1 MMSKLRLAFKNIKII
16 VVTEVLLMI
25 AMVTTIVVKAGSI
38 NELLSDRPLARISV
52 KTVSTR
58 QSDVATY
65 ARSNIDAVE
74 AEKAAKAADDKRNE
88 IIAYAR
94 QFIGRPYV
102 LGGQSLT
109 KGSDCASFI
118 TLIYSNFGYNW
129 PMGSVST
136 LYDNCG
142 GREVSADDM
151 KPGDIIFFGRGGKKL
166 HVAIYAGDG
175 RIIHA
180 MDRAHGVCEIN
191 LYRPGTK
198 LTYSGRSILSIRR
211 IIG

>member
-1 MMSKLRLAFKNIKII
+1 M
-16 VVTEVLLMI
+16 
-25 AMVTTIVVKAGSI
+25 
-38 NELLSDRPLARISV
+38 
-52 KTVSTR
+52 
-58 QSDVATY
+58 
-65 ARSNIDAVE
+65 
-74 AEKAAKAADDKRNE
+74 
-88 IIAYAR
+88 
-94 QFIGRPYV
+94 
-102 LGGQSLT
+102 T

-118 TLIYSNFGYNW
+118 TLIYRNFGYNW

-142 GREVSADDM
+142 GREVSSADDM